1 MTHTFYSLRNGY
13 NKCSAGLPLDDIL
26 SLFIGVYEELGQSGY
41 FAEAFGYTCVDLGC
55 IPGYVHDVD
64 LEILLHIRKKDLWP
78 PSTRWHDYS
87 EDDFFDIIEFL
98 FQHISKPIG
107 GDHHSYNQCGMH
119 WHTFDKKEGQV
130 FFRSR
135 VNGILSHYEKAF
147 ELSEFGEILH
157 KPEHGFEGIFEAEIP
172 ADDKKITERIDA
184 AIIRYR
190 RHGSTL
196 DDRRQAVR
204 DLADVLEYIRPQI
217 KLTLTS
223 ADEKDLFSLANNFGI
238 RHHNASQKT
247 SYDASVW
254 LSWMFYFY
262 LSTIHVVLRKK
273 LL

>member
-1 MTHTFYSLRNGY
+1 MTHTYYSLRNGY
-13 NKCSAGLPLDDIL
+13 NKRSPGLPLDDIL
-26 SLFIGVYEELGQSGY
+26 PLFIRVYEELEESGY
-41 FAEAFGYTCVDLGC
+41 FTQAFGYACVDLGYV
-55 IPGYVHDVD
+55 PGNINDVD
-64 LEILLHIRKKDLWP
+64 LEILLSIRKKNLWP
-78 PSTRWHDYS
+78 PSSMWPQYA

-98 FQHISKPIG
+98 FQHVSRPID

-130 FFRSR
+130 FFRLR
-135 VNGILSHYEKAF
+135 VNSVLSHYEKNF
-147 ELSEFGEILH
+147 ELSESGEILN

-172 ADDKKITERIDA
+172 AQDIKITERIDA

-217 KLTLTS
+217 KSTLTS
-223 ADEKDLFSLANNFGI
+223 ADEKDLFNLANNFGI

-247 SYDASVW
+247 SYDSNIW

-273 LL
+273 T